1 MFIINSFLLTR
12 FNVFCVCVLY
22 INTGE
27 TVFQHILFLWTDIW
41 KYTFSHNAFRSLYTT
56 KLCMCAK
63 SLQLCLTLCDPMDC
77 SLPGSSVHRIFQAS
91 GLPCPPPGDLPNPG
105 IEPAS
110 LMSPALAGRFF
121 DTSTTWEAPLQNRP
135 WSYKLAFSD
144 NR

>member
-27 TVFQHILFLWTDIW
+27 TVFQHILFPWTDIW

-77 SLPGSSVHRIFQAS
+77 SQPGFFVHGILQERILEWVSVSSSRESSWPRDQKWVSALRADS
-91 GLPCPPPGDLPNPG
+91 LT
-105 IEPAS
+105 IEPWVS
-110 LMSPALAGRFF
+110 MLIYFNNLNL
-121 DTSTTWEAPLQNRP
+121 T
-135 WSYKLAFSD
+135 
-144 NR
+144 

>member
-1 MFIINSFLLTR
+1 MFIINSSLLTR
-12 FNVFCVCVLY
+12 FSVFCVCVLY

-27 TVFQHILFLWTDIW
+27 TVCQYILFSWTDVW
-41 KYTFSHNAFRSLYTT
+41 KYTFSHYAFRSLYTT
-56 KLCMCAK
+56 KLCMRAK
-63 SLQLCLTLCDPMDC
+63 LFQLCLTLCDPMDC
-77 SLPGSSVHRIFQAS
+77 SLSVSSVHRIFLAG

-105 IEPAS
+105 IETAS

-121 DTSTTWEAPLQNRP
+121 VTSATWKAPLQNRP